1 MDPEINTQ
9 PGVVNVATP
18 EGGSKVLE
26 PNAALL
32 AIANDATGRNFSD
45 VSQVREY
52 FKTYNSR
59 IGDQKVAEVTKK
71 AEQYDNILSEWAK
84 NNDKSPEYA
93 DAYFQDYFTKKPEGT
108 EPAQTGTD
116 PLMKREL
123 NTLKEK
129 YGKLELEI
137 QKNGLLSKY
146 PDASPY
152 LEEITAIAKSR
163 NQSFLEAF
171 ESSSLKRTLEAD
183 RAKAEIEKKGDGL
196 MEPGNRRG
204 MEPQKLELQRQK
216 FNDRKNPVFDTDK
229 EALVRDY
236 LGMA

>member
-71 AEQYDNILSEWAK
+71 AEQYDNILSE
-84 NNDKSPEYA
+84 
-93 DAYFQDYFTKKPEGT
+93 
-108 EPAQTGTD
+108 
-116 PLMKREL
+116 
-123 NTLKEK
+123 
-129 YGKLELEI
+129 
-137 QKNGLLSKY
+137 
-146 PDASPY
+146 
-152 LEEITAIAKSR
+152 
-163 NQSFLEAF
+163 
-171 ESSSLKRTLEAD
+171 
-183 RAKAEIEKKGDGL
+183 
-196 MEPGNRRG
+196 
-204 MEPQKLELQRQK
+204 
-216 FNDRKNPVFDTDK
+216 
-229 EALVRDY
+229 
-236 LGMA
+236 